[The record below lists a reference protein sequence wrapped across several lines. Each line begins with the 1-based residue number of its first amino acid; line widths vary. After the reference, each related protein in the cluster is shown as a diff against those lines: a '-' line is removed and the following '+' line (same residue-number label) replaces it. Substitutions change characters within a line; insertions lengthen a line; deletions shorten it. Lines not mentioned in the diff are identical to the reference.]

1 MTAGAQPGSGSR
13 RQQLA
18 AARSAVIAEIR
29 ACGIPELAG
38 FRRPPTLAELAGA
51 LPGPVVVINV
61 SEYRSDALI
70 LAGRKLRVLKCPGL
84 TPAALR
90 GYLARFDKA
99 LAGLA
104 AAASDA
110 AADAAW
116 PELEDA
122 FHGTA
127 RWLWDVLAQHVL
139 AQLGLTG
146 NPGTTAGAGDLR
158 EAPRI
163 WWVPTGE
170 LARFPLHAAGYHGSP
185 DSATRSVSNRV
196 VSSYAT
202 SLTSLRQAITSDAPE
217 HPPDGAV
224 PGTLAVA
231 MPHTPALGPA
241 GDLASA
247 MAEMQVVSRHF
258 PMAVTLAGA
267 GATRAATLAA
277 ITNASIA
284 HFGCH
289 ATVVPADPSRGR
301 LLVHDGTIPITELQ
315 ALPAW
320 RRGLAFLSAC
330 DTASARGDIPDEFV
344 HLASAFQVIGFEH
357 VVGTAW
363 QVPDDITLA
372 VAEGFYAGV
381 WDPEAGRNADPAA
394 ALHAS
399 VAAVLATDPLNPFPW
414 AYVHYG
420 ADSTALLPVWF
431 QRGVNRWPANMHAVT
446 AAGVAGPRVC
456 GSSRRTVFRLP
467 HRSVRFGHWRSSGST
482 ANHSCYPGRRPC
494 GARGT
499 PASPA
504 LKFLPEHGPPPLSA
518 SRQPRWKIRVNDR
531 TADGG
536 RKPAS
541 LL

>member
-1 MTAGAQPGSGSR
+1 M
-13 RQQLA
+13 
-18 AARSAVIAEIR
+18 IAEIR
-29 ACGIPELAG
+29 ACGVPELAD
-38 FRRPPTLAELAGA
+38 FRRPPTLAELADA
-51 LPGPVVVINV
+51 LPGPVVVVNV

-70 LAGRKLRVLKCPGL
+70 LAEGKLRVLECPGL

-90 GYLARFDKA
+90 GHLARFDEA

-104 AAASDA
+104 AAADDA

-122 FHGTA
+122 FHGAA
-127 RWLWDVLAQHVL
+127 RWLWDALAQRVL
-139 AQLGLTG
+139 ELLGLTG
-146 NPGTTAGAGDLR
+146 KSLTGNLGIAAGAGGPR

-170 LARFPLHAAGYHGSP
+170 LVRFPLHAAGYHGSA
-185 DSATRSVSNRV
+185 DSAPRSVLSRV

-202 SLTSLRQAITSDAPE
+202 SLTSLRQAVTSRAPE

-224 PGTLAVA
+224 PGALAVA

-241 GDLASA
+241 GDLPSA
-247 MAEMQVVSRHF
+247 RAEMSVVSRHF

-277 ITNASIA
+277 IRSASIA

-289 ATVVPADPSRGR
+289 ATTVPADPSRGR
-301 LLVHDGTIPITELQ
+301 LLVHDGAILITELQ

-363 QVPDDITLA
+363 QVPDDIALA
-372 VAEGFYAGV
+372 VTEGFYAGV
-381 WDPEAGRNADPAA
+381 WDPAIGRNADRAA

-399 VAAVLATDPLNPFPW
+399 VAAALATDPLNPFPW

-420 ADSTALLPVWF
+420 ADSTA
-431 QRGVNRWPANMHAVT
+431 
-446 AAGVAGPRVC
+446 
-456 GSSRRTVFRLP
+456 RLP
-467 HRSVRFGHWRSSGST
+467 GL
-482 ANHSCYPGRRPC
+482 PQ
-494 GARGT
+494 
-499 PASPA
+499 ASD
-504 LKFLPEHGPPPLSA
+504 
-518 SRQPRWKIRVNDR
+518 Q
-531 TADGG
+531 
-536 RKPAS
+536 
-541 LL
+541 